1 MKNKSIVLILAL
13 LALLVLLGAQT
24 VIERPLYTPIMV
36 SVSGMVSLPG
46 QYQLTTNNRLSDAI
60 GASSRAML
68 QSSLS
73 LSIPRESL
81 PTKPWESVAD
91 SIAVPSVSFRS
102 IHLTRGGQSQ
112 EYDLLRYFRTGDISQ
127 NPLLRD
133 GDLIFVPGI
142 GQVVTISGELHRPGE
157 YEFKAGDT
165 LDTIIQLA
173 GGLNPAAELSQAK
186 LFRYDDLS
194 GRYVLQDGSISPGQS
209 LNARDR
215 IIIPGDSRISSVR
228 RVKVQGQVQN
238 PGEYLLSEGMGL
250 RDLLALAGGPTTNA
264 DLKSAIYLN
273 TAMNEAH
280 DAEFDRLKSL
290 TLGSMT
296 SLEYSYLRTK
306 LRQIKGRYAVDI
318 AAIWSGSQSGPE
330 LHNNDLI
337 YIPETMN
344 MVWVGGQV
352 HRPGLV
358 PYVEGADYRDYIA
371 AAGGISQGARLG
383 GTRIIEVDSGNWV
396 KPKRNRPLMPGDT
409 VFVPDRVERD
419 FWTDVKDVLLIATQ
433 LITIFVGVNALGK

>member
-1 MKNKSIVLILAL
+1 MKNKSIMLI
-13 LALLVLLGAQT
+13 LALLVLLSWLGAQPN
-24 VIERPLYTPIMV
+24 VERPQAIPIMV
-36 SVSGMVSLPG
+36 NVSGVVNLPG
-46 QYQLTTNNRLSDAI
+46 QYPLTVHNRLSDALVAAGSPLI
-60 GASSRAML
+60 QDANPSTVATAT
-68 QSSLS
+68 
-73 LSIPRESL
+73 ITP
-81 PTKPWESVAD
+81 KPWENPAD
-91 SIAVPSVSFRS
+91 SSAVPRKGLRS
-102 IHLTRGGQSQ
+102 IRLTRGGQSQ
-112 EYDLLRYFRTGDISQ
+112 EYDLLKFYRTGDLSQ

-133 GDLIFVPGI
+133 GDLIFVSGI
-142 GQVVTISGELHRPGE
+142 SQIVSISGEVYFPGD
-157 YEFKAGDT
+157 YQYKSGDT
-165 LDTIIQLA
+165 LETLIQLA
-173 GGLNPAAELSQAK
+173 GGLNPAAELSRAK

-194 GRYVLQDGSISPGQS
+194 GRYVLQEGSISPGQS

-238 PGEYLLSEGMGL
+238 PGEYLISEGMGL
-250 RDLLALAGGPTTNA
+250 RDLLQLAGGPTQNA
-264 DLKSAIYLN
+264 DLSSAIYLN
-273 TAMNEAH
+273 RAMSEAY
-280 DAEFDRLKSL
+280 DAEFERLKSL
-290 TLGSMT
+290 TLSSMT

-318 AAIWSGSQSGPE
+318 AAIWAGSQSGPE

-352 HRPGLV
+352 HSPGLV

-371 AAGGISQGARLG
+371 AAGGISQGARMG

-396 KPKRNRPLMPGDT
+396 KPKRNRTLMPGDT